1 METNSWVSY
10 LKVLRTMEFSSIVQ
24 YQGGQACY
32 RVASEDGKI
41 FKATLLQFEGL
52 GQSPPSCI
60 TFYKEDEVYMGDSDS
75 MALIHDLSDKMHPS
89 NPIDEVL
96 EEIKKRREDP
106 GKVDCE

>member
-1 METNSWVSY
+1 
-10 LKVLRTMEFSSIVQ
+10 MEFSSIVQ
-24 YQGGQACY
+24 YEGGQARY

-41 FKATLLQFEGL
+41 FKATLLRYEGL

-75 MALIHDLSDKMHPS
+75 MALIHDLSDQIHPA

-96 EEIKKRREDP
+96 EEIRKKREDQ
-106 GKVDCE
+106 GKADVE